1 MAFSEPTEDIEL
13 MRPPEG
19 EAHSLNADE
28 DVIRGQ
34 VVKVGS
40 DNSCE
45 PSDTDGEDTFGVAAQ
60 TVSSGD
66 QLYVIGNGG
75 RVHFTAGSG
84 TISAGDPLTSHG
96 GTGEEGQVDTA
107 DATGDSII
115 GYATEGSSAQGD
127 LISGVVD
134 RGGEVN

>member
-1 MAFSEPTEDIEL
+1 MAFSEPTDDIEL

-45 PSDTDGEDTFGVAAQ
+45 PSDTDGEGTFGVAAQ

-66 QLYVIGNGG
+66 ELMVLGNGA
-75 RVHFTAGSG
+75 RVQFTAGSG

-107 DATGDSII
+107 SATGDSII
-115 GYATEGSSAQGD
+115 GYTYQASGSQGD
-127 LISGVVD
+127 LITGVID

>member
-28 DVIRGQ
+28 DVTRGQ
-34 VVKVGS
+34 VVKLGS

-66 QLYVIGNGG
+66 QVMVLGNGA
-75 RVHFTAGSG
+75 RVHYTAGSG
-84 TISAGDPLTSHG
+84 SISAGDPLTSHG
-96 GTGEEGQVDTA
+96 GTGEEGQVDTG
-107 DATGDSII
+107 DATGDRII
-115 GYATEGSSAQGD
+115 GYALEGSSSQGD
-127 LISGVVD
+127 LVAGVID
-134 RGGEVN
+134 REVEVN

>member
-1 MAFSEPTEDIEL
+1 MAFSAPSDDIEL

-40 DNSCE
+40 DGSCE
-45 PSDTDGEDTFGVAAQ
+45 PSDTDGETTFGVAAQ

-66 QLYVIGNGG
+66 QLYVAGNGA
-75 RVHFTAGSG
+75 RVQFTAGSG
-84 TISAGDPLTSHG
+84 SISAGDPLTSHG
-96 GTGEEGQVDTA
+96 ATGEEGQVDTA
-107 DATGDSII
+107 SATGDDII
-115 GYATEGSSAQGD
+115 GYAIEGSSAQGD
-127 LISGVVD
+127 LIDGVVD
-134 RGGEVN
+134 RGGQIN